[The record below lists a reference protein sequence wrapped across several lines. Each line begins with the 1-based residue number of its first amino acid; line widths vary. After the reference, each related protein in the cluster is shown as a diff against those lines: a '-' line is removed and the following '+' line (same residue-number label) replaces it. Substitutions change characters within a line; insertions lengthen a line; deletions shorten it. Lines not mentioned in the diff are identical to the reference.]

1 MRGIWVFAGLA
12 LVLTVAGACGLGQR
26 SFSSNGERIFFTGA
40 NDRGERVSYEGG
52 GGGMMMGMMATS
64 CADCH
69 GSNGRGRRTMMF
81 TTPNITYRN
90 LTDPQGMLEPDGERG
105 HTYTEV
111 TIKRAVTD
119 GLDAE
124 GEPLD
129 SLMPRWRMDDQ
140 DLADVIDYLKT
151 LP

>member
-1 MRGIWVFAGLA
+1 
-12 LVLTVAGACGLGQR
+12 
-26 SFSSNGERIFFTGA
+26 
-40 NDRGERVSYEGG
+40 
-52 GGGMMMGMMATS
+52 MGMMRTN
-64 CADCH
+64 CAQCH
-69 GSNGRGRRTMMF
+69 GRDGQGRRTMMF

-105 HTYTEV
+105 HTYTDAAIRQAI
-111 TIKRAVTD
+111 TQ

-140 DLADVIDYLKT
+140 DLDDLIDYLKT

>member
-12 LVLTVAGACGLGQR
+12 LILALAAACGLGQR
-26 SFSSNGERIFFTGA
+26 SFGSDGERIFFTGT
-40 NDRGERVSYEGG
+40 NSRGERISYDGG
-52 GGGMMMGMMATS
+52 AGMMMGMMRAN
-64 CADCH
+64 CAQCH
-69 GSNGRGRRTMMF
+69 GDDGRGRRTMMF

-105 HTYTEV
+105 HTYTEA
-111 TIKRAVTD
+111 TIKRAITQ

-129 SLMPRWRMDDQ
+129 SRMPRWGMDEQ
-140 DLADVIDYLKT
+140 DLGDLVDYLKT